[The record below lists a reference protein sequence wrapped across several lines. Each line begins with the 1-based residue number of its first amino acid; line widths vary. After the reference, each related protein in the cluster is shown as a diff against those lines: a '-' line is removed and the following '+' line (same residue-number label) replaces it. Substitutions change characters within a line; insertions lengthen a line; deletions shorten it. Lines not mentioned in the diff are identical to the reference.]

1 MNLLGMINEMR
12 DLGYTP
18 DEAEARVCQD
28 IVLKAIASSSL
39 SGNVTIKG
47 GVVMRSMTNDIRRA
61 TIDLDIDFIRYSM
74 TNESLMRFID
84 KINCLDGISIK
95 TRGKIEDLNH
105 QDYKGKRVYIS
116 ISDKWGNSINS
127 KIDFGVHDH
136 LEIEQEEYCFDIAFD
151 NMGASLLVNSR
162 EQMFAEKLR
171 SLLKLGSFSTRY
183 KDIFD
188 MYYQCGKINLDKLS
202 QSFRVYIIDD
212 PNMREN
218 TKAEIVNRVR
228 EVFASDSFRR
238 KVDESDKRWMD
249 DDIDKIFKTILNCL
263 DSVEI

>member
-12 DLGYTP
+12 ALGYTP

-105 QDYKGKRVYIS
+105 QDYKGNRTRS
-116 ISDKWGNSINS
+116 IL
-127 KIDFGVHDH
+127 F
-136 LEIEQEEYCFDIAFD
+136 
-151 NMGASLLVNSR
+151 
-162 EQMFAEKLR
+162 
-171 SLLKLGSFSTRY
+171 
-183 KDIFD
+183 
-188 MYYQCGKINLDKLS
+188 
-202 QSFRVYIIDD
+202 
-212 PNMREN
+212 
-218 TKAEIVNRVR
+218 
-228 EVFASDSFRR
+228 
-238 KVDESDKRWMD
+238 
-249 DDIDKIFKTILNCL
+249 
-263 DSVEI
+263 

>member
-1 MNLLGMINEMR
+1 
-12 DLGYTP
+12 
-18 DEAEARVCQD
+18 
-28 IVLKAIASSSL
+28 
-39 SGNVTIKG
+39 
-47 GVVMRSMTNDIRRA
+47 
-61 TIDLDIDFIRYSM
+61 
-74 TNESLMRFID
+74 
-84 KINCLDGISIK
+84 
-95 TRGKIEDLNH
+95 
-105 QDYKGKRVYIS
+105 
-116 ISDKWGNSINS
+116 
-127 KIDFGVHDH
+127 
-136 LEIEQEEYCFDIAFD
+136 
-151 NMGASLLVNSR
+151 
-162 EQMFAEKLR
+162 MFAEKLR
-171 SLLKLGSFSTRY
+171 SLLKFGSFSTRY

-249 DDIDKIFKTILNCL
+249 DDIDKIFKTILDCL